1 MAKKKTTKPDG
12 STYINLGM
20 ELPKRPVKPK
30 EKITEAKKSKK

>member
-20 ELPKRPVKPK
+20 ELPKRPIKPK
-30 EKITEAKKSKK
+30 EITTKPKKNKK